1 MSGGDPELASLLG
14 LDDEDTKEPDFDTL
28 FNEKKGNKGSAGA
41 ASEDKDQFTDISQK
55 SFIKVDKIQENPK
68 PYFKDKEY
76 YKNVL
81 HGCGEISKK
90 VHSLLTQFLGAKD
103 PQDRTLFRNRLMPA
117 YWDLF
122 REVANK
128 FGGKVSIAKKL
139 LLRFGILAPNLISAE
154 QQDMISRIILDNNT
168 GEPIHYL
175 DEWISMIIKGEA
187 KPSEQDELKYVK
199 KSANQ
204 RKKDIVDKRATV
216 RTAELSMINNKII
229 ERDQAETELLAKA
242 KSLQFHDVRTE
253 YNGLKAEYGQDQ
265 KSTLSSIPEILRKLG
280 NLDRSISQ
288 SFKKLDDLSRE
299 INSLK
304 DKIDDSDLDNSDTE
318 AVQNEVNTLKQ
329 MAKLCVG
336 RQGNH
341 FPILVKQYFRS
352 NIRDIATRENI
363 INILVDLEKLDS
375 GLFIR
380 TYKGQVNRIVPHII
394 IVPCYG
400 EQGVCW
406 EPFERRNKISGRG
419 RLAIPLFPKNLREAI
434 IIAVA
439 DLRWQIAKEK
449 AMHYWMEEGFT
460 GRYFQWYES
469 KKLKG
474 DVKDAFIKDYV
485 LWITK
490 ESVGTQ
496 KLDKEIRGVF
506 WRMLPFPQDVKDY
519 LKNRGF
525 VYTNL
530 YKKDVNISKS
540 DGY

>member
-14 LDDEDTKEPDFDTL
+14 LDDEETKEPDFDTL

-168 GEPIHYL
+168 GEPVHYL

-216 RTAELSMINNKII
+216 RTAELSMINNKIL

-280 NLDRSISQ
+280 NLHISISQ

-375 GLFIR
+375 GLFLR

-419 RLAIPLFPKNLREAI
+419 RLAIPLFPKNLKEAI